1 VSALSIALAT
11 IIGLTVNLVW
21 FSPRGFFP
29 AWWRALGHTEPVP
42 TSTEGSAS
50 MAPTFA
56 MTLAALLVQSL
67 VLLLAIRIAA
77 GATSSGE
84 VTVGLGALVGLVA
97 GVGIAASSSL
107 GHRLFSGQGLRV
119 WAIEVG
125 GDIASL
131 TAMGAVLGLAISRI
145 G

>member
-1 VSALSIALAT
+1 MSVLGITLAT
-11 IIGLTVNLVW
+11 ITGLGVNLLY

-29 AWWRALGHTEPVP
+29 AWWRALGNTDPVP
-42 TSTEGSAS
+42 TSADGAPA

-56 MTLAALLVQSL
+56 MTTAALITQSL
-67 VLLLAIRIAA
+67 VLALAIIVTSDALTAGRI
-77 GATSSGE
+77 
-84 VTVGLGALVGLVA
+84 TVGLGALVGLVA

-107 GHRLFSGQGLRV
+107 GHRLFSGQGVRV

-131 TAMGAVLGLAISRI
+131 TAMGAVLGLV